1 MKNTIDGLVLR
12 EYPVGENDK
21 LLTVLTAERGRI
33 TMTAKGARSMKS
45 RVVSMC
51 HLFTYANFEYYEK
64 GDHRWVSGGSVNRSF
79 FELNSDIEGFALAAY
94 LSQVAQEITGEDVE
108 AGEILSMTLNS
119 LHCIA
124 KRQKPLWQIKATY
137 ELFAA
142 KISGFTPDLNGC
154 PTCGE
159 KNSTQPWLDVM
170 NGGLICDGCLK
181 KRTGNLP
188 LPEEDVYRARNIL
201 LPLDSSA
208 LAAMRYVCAAPLP
221 RIYAYSLSDENSRD
235 AFCRAAETYL
245 LNHLERGFDT
255 LDFYRAVKE

>member
-1 MKNTIDGLVLR
+1 MKKTIDGLVLR
-12 EYPVGENDK
+12 EYPVGESDK

-33 TMTAKGARSMKS
+33 TMTAKGARSMRS

-64 GDHRWVSGGSVNRSF
+64 GDRCWVSGGSVNRSF
-79 FELNSDIEGFALAAY
+79 FELNSDMEGFALAAY
-94 LSQVAQEITGEDVE
+94 ISQVAQEITGEDAE
-108 AGEILSMTLNS
+108 AGAILRMTLNA

-142 KISGFTPDLNGC
+142 TVSGFTPNLGGC
-154 PTCGE
+154 SDCREEAPTGL
-159 KNSTQPWLDVM
+159 WLDVM
-170 NGGLICDGCLK
+170 NGSLICDGCLK

-188 LPEEDVYRARNIL
+188 LPEEDAFRARNIL
-201 LPLDSSA
+201 LPLDLSA
-208 LAAMRYVCAAPLP
+208 LASMRYVCAAPSA
-221 RIYAYSLSDENSRD
+221 RIFAYSLSDEGSREM
-235 AFCRAAETYL
+235 FCRAAETYL